1 MRTTVTLQ
9 AEGTVRFEGD
19 RYKCLM
25 IRKRVRETVRKT
37 EKQGVHGAIQRGE
50 GKTRSETA
58 EATCQCRQVYTQG
71 IGLDGFD
78 SETIPSQLE
87 CFLKEKEVSCDIR

>member
-25 IRKRVRETVRKT
+25 IRKRVRETVRRT
-37 EKQGVHGAIQRGE
+37 GEQGVYQTDERAKA
-50 GKTRSETA
+50 KTLRKA
-58 EATCQCRQVYTQG
+58 AYATCQT
-71 IGLDGFD
+71 
-78 SETIPSQLE
+78 
-87 CFLKEKEVSCDIR
+87 

>member
-25 IRKRVRETVRKT
+25 IRKRVRDTVRKT
-37 EKQGVHGAIQRGE
+37 DEQGV
-50 GKTRSETA
+50 
-58 EATCQCRQVYTQG
+58 
-71 IGLDGFD
+71 
-78 SETIPSQLE
+78 
-87 CFLKEKEVSCDIR
+87 KEQSSADRENTVRNRVRYV